1 MKKAKKQLRRRILN
15 KFGRKVSSRKIR
27 GSIKHSNLKRKSP
40 WRSRKMLPEIRVIA
54 PSAIDFYKPKRF
66 EKTNAFINE
75 LQQQIRSAYHNGKP
89 HIRICFR
96 NTHLITAAAAINL
109 FAETSRTLKR
119 CPGLSFS
126 VTPPPTTLVNGQR
139 KTPLPVVETVLNRLG
154 FYELLGLPKRKMREL
169 PNVSCWHQTSGF
181 EVDGQLAASIL
192 NKVQDTGI
200 QSSLLYRSGIEAVA
214 NAVEHAYSEQI
225 MSDADI
231 SLKTWWMF
239 VAILDGKLV
248 LLVCDLGHGIPN
260 TLEKTQAP
268 AVLEAIWK
276 LLGTKATYDC
286 QLIQASTLVK
296 QTRTRLNN
304 RGKGGKDLTSLVDK
318 YPGSQLVI
326 ISNKG
331 LYRYKD
337 TSNIRKM
344 FGTGYDHKSAINGTI
359 IEWSIKL

>member
-1 MKKAKKQLRRRILN
+1 MKKKKKQSKKRILD
-15 KFGRKVSSRKIR
+15 KFGRKVSSRKVR
-27 GSIKHSNLKRKSP
+27 STAKHSNLKRKDP
-40 WRSRKMLPEIRVIA
+40 WHSRKLYPEVRIIA
-54 PSAIDFYKPKRF
+54 PSAIDFYKPKCF
-66 EKTNAFINE
+66 EKTNAFIKE
-75 LQQQIRSAYHNGKP
+75 LQRKIRHSFNNGKP
-89 HIRICFR
+89 NIRICFR
-96 NTHLITAAAAINL
+96 NTNLITAAAAINL
-109 FAETSRTLKR
+109 FAETSRTVKR
-119 CPGLSFS
+119 YPGLTYY
-126 VTPPPTTLVNGQR
+126 VTPPPSTLVHGQK

-181 EVDGQLAASIL
+181 DVNGQLAASIL
-192 NKVQDTGI
+192 NKVEDTGI
-200 QSSLLYRSGIEAVA
+200 MPNLLYRSCIEAVA
-214 NAVEHAYSEQI
+214 NAVEHAYSEKI
-225 MSDADI
+225 ISDADI

-239 VAILDGKLV
+239 VAILDGRLV

-268 AVLEAIWK
+268 AVLDAIWK
-276 LLGTKATYDC
+276 LLGTRATNDC

-296 QTRTRLNN
+296 QTRTKLQN
-304 RGKGGKDLTSLVDK
+304 RGKGGKDLTSLIDK

-337 TSNIRKM
+337 KHNIRKM
-344 FGTGYDHKSAINGTI
+344 FGTGYDHKTAINGTI